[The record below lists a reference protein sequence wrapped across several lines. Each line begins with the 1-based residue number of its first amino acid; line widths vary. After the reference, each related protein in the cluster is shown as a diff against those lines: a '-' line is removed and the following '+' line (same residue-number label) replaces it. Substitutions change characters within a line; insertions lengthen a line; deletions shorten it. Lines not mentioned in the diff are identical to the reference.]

1 MAIEKVINITAN
13 TESANKNVN
22 ELYNSLLKADKATEE
37 LNDSA
42 SSIGSAFDFG
52 SAGNDSKKLDSSL
65 DALKGTTKKL
75 GKEMTETTTSVLEN
89 GGAMGLLNDL
99 TGGLAMTFKD
109 GVEALALFSKES
121 KIGMAIQTAYS
132 FVVGASTGAMKLFR
146 LALAG
151 TGIGLIVIA
160 LGTLI
165 ANFESVQKWVGGV
178 IDRFKNLGSTTK
190 NIISVLFPLI
200 GIIRLIVAGLEE
212 LGIIDD
218 DATKKMKANAIARE
232 KQRKEEIKQLNKLK
246 DSITEKYDS
255 EIRLAKAAGKD
266 TEELERRKRF
276 AILETLAALNAADRA
291 RIASGKATQDEI
303 KAWNERQK
311 EIKKVNEDIKVS
323 ELEAEKEKNDKLA
336 ELRKEQAEKRKEE
349 AQKRKEEADKKAQE
363 EKDRIKKE
371 YDDAF
376 KISEDARIANEQA
389 GRTDL
394 ENLQAKFEAEKAILE
409 KQKIDTN
416 ELELK
421 YLNDKN
427 AILLAQQEKE
437 NELRKAQE
445 EADKKFKEDEIAREK
460 AKEETLQN
468 LRTNIRSNTENL
480 LLAIA
485 KKGSALAK
493 GIAIAGIV
501 REQVASASKSISAL
515 TVANAQAVAA
525 SPLTGGQPFVG
536 LNTAS
541 TITGIALSAVGA
553 GKAIKDILSESKN
566 ASNPSASGGG
576 ASGGGGGGTPAPSFN
591 LVQGTGSNQI
601 AESLAT
607 ERNPIQA
614 FVVAS
619 NVTTAQSLNRNIV
632 DRSTIG

>member
-13 TESANKNVN
+13 TEAANKNVN

-65 DALKGTTKKL
+65 DALTGTTKKL
-75 GKEMTETTTSVLEN
+75 GKGMTETTTSVLEN

-291 RIASGKATQDEI
+291 RIASGKATQEEI
-303 KAWNERQK
+303 KSWNERQK
-311 EIKKVNEDIKVS
+311 EIKKINEDIKVS

-363 EKDRIKKE
+363 EKDRLKKE

-389 GRTDL
+389 SRTDL
-394 ENLQAKFEAEKAILE
+394 ENLQVKFEAEKAILE

-421 YLNDKN
+421 YLNDRN

-437 NELRKAQE
+437 NELRKEKE

-460 AKEETLQN
+460 AVQEQKIAIQQQGLDVA
-468 LRTNIRSNTENL
+468 LSGVGLLKNIGEKSKAIQKAGIIAENAIGIGKMIIANNQANIGAL
-480 LLAIA
+480 ATPQAIATSGASAAPVIALNNISTGIGIASTLLAT
-485 KKGSALAK
+485 KKALAAVGGGSA
-493 GIAIAGIV
+493 
-501 REQVASASKSISAL
+501 
-515 TVANAQAVAA
+515 
-525 SPLTGGQPFVG
+525 
-536 LNTAS
+536 
-541 TITGIALSAVGA
+541 
-553 GKAIKDILSESKN
+553 
-566 ASNPSASGGG
+566 GGG
-576 ASGGGGGGTPAPSFN
+576 GGGDVKAGGGTPAPSFN

-614 FVVAS
+614 YVVSS
-619 NVTTAQSLNRNIV
+619 NVTTAQSLDRNIV

>member
-22 ELYNSLLKADKATEE
+22 EFYNSLLKADKATKE

-42 SSIGSAFDFG
+42 SSIGGAFDFG

-65 DALKGTTKKL
+65 DALTGTTKKL
-75 GKEMTETTTSVLEN
+75 GKGMTETTTSVLEN

-165 ANFESVQKWVGGV
+165 ANFEAVQKWVGGV

-200 GIIRLIVAGLEE
+200 GIIRLIVSGLEAM
-212 LGIIDD
+212 GVIDD
-218 DATKKMKANAIARE
+218 DATKKMKENALQRE

-291 RIASGKATQDEI
+291 RISSGKATQDEI
-303 KAWNERQK
+303 KSWNERQK
-311 EIKKVNEDIKVS
+311 EIKKINEDIKVS

-363 EKDRIKKE
+363 EKDRLKKE

-421 YLNDKN
+421 YLNDRN

-445 EADKKFKEDEIAREK
+445 EADKKAKEDEIAREK

-541 TITGIALSAVGA
+541 TITGIALSSVGA

-619 NVTTAQSLNRNIV
+619 NVTTAQSLDRNIV

>member
-13 TESANKNVN
+13 TEAANKNVN

-65 DALKGTTKKL
+65 DALTGTTKKL
-75 GKEMTETTTSVLEN
+75 GKGMTETTTSVLEN

-165 ANFESVQKWVGGV
+165 ANFEAVQKWVGGV

-291 RIASGKATQDEI
+291 RIASGKATQEEI
-303 KAWNERQK
+303 KSWNERQK
-311 EIKKVNEDIKVS
+311 EIKKINEDIKVS

-363 EKDRIKKE
+363 EKDRLKKE

-376 KISEDARIANEQA
+376 KISEDARLANEQA
-389 GRTDL
+389 SRTDL

-416 ELELK
+416 ELEIK
-421 YLNDKN
+421 YLNERN
-427 AILLAQQEKE
+427 AILLTQQEKE

-460 AKEETLQN
+460 AVQEQKIAIQQQGLDVA
-468 LRTNIRSNTENL
+468 LSGVGLLKNIGEKSKAIQKAGIIAENAIGIGKMIIANNQANIGAL
-480 LLAIA
+480 ATPQAIATSGASAAPVIALNNISTGIGIASTLLAT
-485 KKGSALAK
+485 KKALAAVGGGSA
-493 GIAIAGIV
+493 G
-501 REQVASASKSISAL
+501 S
-515 TVANAQAVAA
+515 
-525 SPLTGGQPFVG
+525 GGSGGDV
-536 LNTAS
+536 
-541 TITGIALSAVGA
+541 
-553 GKAIKDILSESKN
+553 KA
-566 ASNPSASGGG
+566 GGG
-576 ASGGGGGGTPAPSFN
+576 ATAPSFN

-619 NVTTAQSLNRNIV
+619 NVTTAQSLDRNIV

>member
-1 MAIEKVINITAN
+1 MAIEKVINIIAN
-13 TESANKNVN
+13 TDSANKNVN

-42 SSIGSAFDFG
+42 SSIGGAFDFG

-65 DALKGTTKKL
+65 GTLTGTTKKL
-75 GKEMTETTTSVLEN
+75 GKEMGETTTSVLEN

-109 GVEALALFSKES
+109 SVEALALFSKES

-160 LGTLI
+160 LGTLV
-165 ANFESVQKWVGGV
+165 ANFEAVQKWVGGV

-190 NIISVLFPLI
+190 NIISILFPFI
-200 GIIRLIVAGLEE
+200 GIIRLIVTALEE

-218 DATKKMKANAIARE
+218 DATKKMKENALQRE

-276 AILETLAALNAADRA
+276 AILETLKALNDADRA

-303 KAWNERQK
+303 KSWNERQK
-311 EIKKVNEDIKVS
+311 EIKKINEDIKVS

-336 ELRKEQAEKRKEE
+336 ELRKEQAEKRKEQRE
-349 AQKRKEEADKKAQE
+349 KEKEEANKKAQE
-363 EKDRIKKE
+363 EKDRLKKE

-376 KISEDARIANEQA
+376 KISEEARIANEQA
-389 GRTDL
+389 NRTDL

-437 NELRKAQE
+437 NELRKTKE
-445 EADKKFKEDEIAREK
+445 EADKKEKEDEIAREK

-480 LLAIA
+480 LLSIA

-525 SPLTGGQPFVG
+525 SPLTAGQPFVG

-566 ASNPSASGGG
+566 SSNPASGGG

-619 NVTTAQSLNRNIV
+619 NVTTAQSLDRNIV

>member
-13 TESANKNVN
+13 TEAANKNVN

-65 DALKGTTKKL
+65 DALTGTTKKL
-75 GKEMTETTTSVLEN
+75 GKGFAETTNSVLEN

-132 FVVGASTGAMKLFR
+132 FVVGASTGAMKAFK
-146 LALAG
+146 LALAA
-151 TGIGLIVIA
+151 TGIGLLVVG
-160 LGTLI
+160 LGLLV
-165 ANFESVQKWVGGV
+165 ANFEKVQQWVGMV
-178 IDRFKNLGSTTK
+178 VDKFKNLGTGMKTLLS
-190 NIISVLFPLI
+190 IIFPFI
-200 GIIRLIVAGLEE
+200 GAIRLVVAGLEAM
-212 LGIIDD
+212 GVIDD
-218 DATKKMKANAIARE
+218 DATKKMKANAAARE

-303 KAWNERQK
+303 KSWNERQK
-311 EIKKVNEDIKVS
+311 EIKKINEDIKVS

-363 EKDRIKKE
+363 EKDRLKKE

-389 GRTDL
+389 SRTDL

-445 EADKKFKEDEIAREK
+445 EADKKAKEDEIAREK
-460 AKEETLQN
+460 AVQEQKIAIQQQGLDVA
-468 LRTNIRSNTENL
+468 LSGVGLLKNIGEKSKAIQKAGIIAENAIGIGKMIIANNQANIGAL
-480 LLAIA
+480 ATPQAIA
-485 KKGSALAK
+485 
-493 GIAIAGIV
+493 
-501 REQVASASKSISAL
+501 
-515 TVANAQAVAA
+515 T
-525 SPLTGGQPFVG
+525 
-536 LNTAS
+536 
-541 TITGIALSAVGA
+541 
-553 GKAIKDILSESKN
+553 
-566 ASNPSASGGG
+566 GG
-576 ASGGGGGGTPAPSFN
+576 ASAAPIIALNNISTGIGIASTLLATKKALAAVGGGSAGSGGSGGDVKAGGGTQAPSFN

-619 NVTTAQSLNRNIV
+619 NVTTAQSLDRNIV